1 MNFMFII
8 QPIAAQKVRVLDYDI
23 DSNNTFHDKRFESV
37 FKAILLIHQASTDT
51 SRIQKLAVIDLNV
64 FETYL
69 LNKIL
74 KDSTNT
80 VSDFENVLFDEES
93 TLKDYFTCIR
103 RAVNNYSHDRRENLA
118 RLSFSSI
125 DPAMDIQSL
134 AEFKIKVL
142 FLWDD
147 VFRSVPWNK
156 APISLK
162 AIRSFVRYHK
172 QSHLKK
178 GDDSEEPSQSFKAS
192 FNVRATTEYCLDSIE
207 IFDSLS
213 LQMNIEKNWQF
224 VRDFIKLSNSSYKEY
239 RDIANHYRR
248 VRKAAPNWLTQ
259 SKNGELWLVEN
270 NPNAPNRPIREY
282 TCAQILAFENPN
294 LAFQTHFFTE
304 SKNRANTTDTVW
316 HRLKLYDELLKI
328 WPLAEY
334 DFVNPESVINEDEE
348 VYSNDEEP
356 VRFLL
361 GGIVNA
367 ALNQSNV
374 FNENFEKLGLEQTNL
389 GNALGLEL
397 GIEGL
402 GDGFLM
408 NFQWSGQNHWLNWD
422 SRAHYAYTNFRFS
435 SNIPFVNTRWLSSYL
450 GFDYQYEKYRI
461 ALPVNP
467 QFIGNPQEVAKVIS
481 NDGQNMGIFTQMI
494 FRINHLYAKAQL
506 GYRWDFSDDRWYS
519 NGISINSMDRFR
531 SSGLHYG
538 LGFGFLIFGGNEN

>member
-1 MNFMFII
+1 MFVIK
-8 QPIAAQKVRVLDYDI
+8 PLSAQKVRVLDHDI
-23 DSNNTFHDKRFESV
+23 DANNNFHDEKFESI
-37 FKAILLIHQASTDT
+37 FKAILLIHQASQDT
-51 SRIQKLAVIDLNV
+51 AKTPKLAVIDLNV

-80 VSDFENVLFDEES
+80 DSDFEDVLFDEES

-103 RAVNNYSHDRRENLA
+103 RAVNNYSQDRRENLA
-118 RLSFSSI
+118 RLRFTSI
-125 DPAMDIQSL
+125 DPALDIQSL
-134 AEFKIKVL
+134 NEFKVKVL

-147 VFRSVPWNK
+147 IFKSVPWTQ

-172 QSHLKK
+172 QSQLNKSS
-178 GDDSEEPSQSFKAS
+178 GSDEPSVSFKAS
-192 FNVRATTEYCLDSIE
+192 FNVRATIEYCLDSME

-213 LQMNIEKNWQF
+213 IQMNCEKDWQF

-239 RDIANHYRR
+239 RDIALHYMRIQ
-248 VRKAAPNWLTQ
+248 KAALNWLTE
-259 SKNGELWLVEN
+259 SENGDFWLIEK
-270 NPNAPNRPIREY
+270 NPNTPNRPIREY

-294 LAFQTHFFTE
+294 LAFQTHFITE
-304 SKNRANTTDTVW
+304 NTNRADAEDTAW
-316 HRLKLYDELLKI
+316 HSLKLYDELLKF

-334 DFVNPESVINEDEE
+334 DFVNPESVINEEEE
-348 VYSNDEEP
+348 VDTKNDEK

-374 FNENFEKLGLEQTNL
+374 INENFEKLGLEQTNL

-450 GFDYQYEKYRI
+450 GFDYQYEKYRV

-481 NDGQNMGIFTQMI
+481 NDGQNMGIFTQII

-519 NGISINSMDRFR
+519 EGVSINSMDRFK